1 MLHLHTST
9 DYRLL
14 AQAYQQIDADIS
26 KPLLA
31 PHPVIVPN
39 MAIGRWLVQRCA
51 TANGIAANVERV
63 LPAEFIWRLTRQLY
77 PKLSSSSDFDEG
89 VLTFSIIDAF
99 NDASFCTDHP
109 RLNSYLTDSDQL
121 NRYHLAKRVA
131 QAFQNYQLYRSDWLQ
146 AWEASELLG
155 LGEDEG
161 WQQALWARLTLES
174 DQVSRHELEVGLI
187 AALEQNP
194 EGFSLPASLCVFG
207 INQAPPAFY
216 ALIKTI
222 AKTIDVHI
230 FTWLPVGCGESSV
243 LPHWLEVAE
252 QLEQLLAGA
261 DVTRSHYAAEAEQ
274 TEAEQ
279 TEAEQAETE
288 QENHLASVQSLMLGQ
303 ASPSLKVDGS
313 MALASC
319 FSPMREVEALHD
331 YLLSRFQADPTL
343 QPGDVLVAVS
353 DIDTYTPFIR
363 AVFDETENPI
373 PYSVNESLAGKESAL
388 LKGLLGVLDISQ
400 WRFTREEVEVLL
412 HNRLIRRRFAIS
424 DADLEQVHQWLD
436 DAAVR
441 WGIDGDH
448 REELGLPNNH
458 EHTWRAGLDR
468 LLLGFALPCSQGGRL
483 PLFGEQQTLPVDE
496 VESGSSELLS
506 RFITYMELLFAWR
519 QHSKQPYSVSEWQQH
534 LKSLLVDF
542 FDVDALE
549 EGVKQ
554 QLLQVIAQLGDNA
567 QQAASQSLLD
577 VQTVRSL
584 LEDSYAHIGR
594 SGRLSGAVSFTGMG
608 TLAGLPYRA
617 VCLLG
622 MDYDKWPK
630 RGTAPGFDLLAKDS
644 RRVGDR
650 CESELQRFQTLQ
662 LLLSAKQS
670 VYISYTGQDIKSAEE
685 RPESVLVAELLNAAE
700 QAGIAIPCERHGMH
714 PYSLSNFQ
722 HGLLQSHS
730 PQWLQTAAGIG
741 RGDKAFT
748 ALSQQAIT
756 VDLPTSI
763 TLEELVGF
771 FANPQKAFLRNT
783 LGIYLR
789 DQAEEWN
796 NEEPFALENF
806 TDSRVR
812 EGILANQLAQVLE
825 EPDQEIEELDDVS
838 TESIES
844 AESTE
849 EGFAINKARGL
860 LPHGE
865 YGKLLHDHEFD
876 SVKAI
881 LDYAPIDFSRHPLEL
896 PFQHITLGLEA
907 DRGIAELP
915 KLDLFKQVIEI
926 RGVTKHASQQG
937 IQHLLVGNLYD
948 YKKVALWLEHLF
960 LCCSRPQGVKPM
972 THVIYRDNKAT
983 IKSWYLKPP
992 KNPENILATWVEAYL
1007 HGLSQP
1013 LPFFAKTSNGYAK
1026 SFEKHQ
1032 DQDKA
1037 LGAAKAL
1044 WRDGFSSSGEGSK
1057 SHNAYLYRDEE
1068 PLDDTFGAW
1077 AELLLIPLLEHAAAE
1092 PPSVASTD
1100 IGQAAMEGGSDNE

>member
-9 DYRLL
+9 DYPLL
-14 AQAYQQIDADIS
+14 AQAYQQVDSGIP

-39 MAIGRWLVQRCA
+39 MAIGRWLVQQCA
-51 TANGIAANVERV
+51 IASGIAANLERV
-63 LPAEFIWRLTRQLY
+63 LPAEFIWRLKRQLH
-77 PKLSSSSDFDEG
+77 PELSSRSDFDEG

-99 NDASFCTDHP
+99 NDTAFCTDYP
-109 RLNSYLTDSDQL
+109 RLNSYLNGSDQL

-131 QAFQNYQLYRSDWLQ
+131 QAFQNYQLYRPDWLQ
-146 AWEASELLG
+146 TWEASELLG
-155 LGEDEG
+155 LGEDEA
-161 WQQALWARLTLES
+161 WQQALWARLTDGSEQTPRS
-174 DQVSRHELEVGLI
+174 ELEAGLI
-187 AALEQNP
+187 ASLEQNP
-194 EGFSLPASLCVFG
+194 DQFSLPASLCVFG
-207 INQAPPAFY
+207 VHQVPPAFF
-216 ALIKTI
+216 ALIKAI
-222 AKTIDVHI
+222 AQSIDVHI
-230 FTWLPVGCGESSV
+230 FTWLPEGGDETPA
-243 LPHWLEVAE
+243 LPHWLQAAE
-252 QLEQLLAGA
+252 QFESLLDGIDVARTHYSVSLEQN
-261 DVTRSHYAAEAEQ
+261 S
-274 TEAEQ
+274 
-279 TEAEQAETE
+279 
-288 QENHLASVQSLMLGQ
+288 HLASVQSLVLGKATALHQ
-303 ASPSLKVDGS
+303 ADGS

-331 YLLSRFQADPTL
+331 YLLGRFQADASL

-353 DIDTYTPFIR
+353 DVDAYTPFIR
-363 AVFDETENPI
+363 AVFDEAENPI

-388 LKGLLGVLDISQ
+388 LKGLLGVLDITQ

-424 DADLEQVHQWLD
+424 EADLEQIPQWLD

-483 PLFGEQQTLPVDE
+483 PLFGEQQALPVDD

-519 QHSKQPYSVSEWQQH
+519 QRFKQSYCVSEWQEQ
-534 LKSLLVDF
+534 LRSLLVDF

-554 QLLQVIAQLGDNA
+554 QLLQVISRLGDNA
-567 QQAASQSLLD
+567 QQAGSQSLLD
-577 VQTVRSL
+577 VQTIRCI
-584 LEDSYAHIGR
+584 LEDNYAHIGR

-630 RGTAPGFDLLAKDS
+630 RGTAPGFDLLAKDT
-644 RRVGDR
+644 RRIGDR
-650 CESELQRFQTLQ
+650 CDSELQRFQTLQ
-662 LLLSAKQS
+662 LLQSAKQS

-714 PYSLSNFQ
+714 PYSLTNFQ
-722 HGLLQSHS
+722 RGLLQSHS
-730 PQWLQTAAGIG
+730 SQWLQTATRIG
-741 RGDKAFT
+741 RGEKAFT
-748 ALSQQAIT
+748 ELSPQAIT
-756 VDLPTSI
+756 WEMPTAI
-763 TLEELVGF
+763 TLEELIGF

-796 NEEPFALENF
+796 NTEPFALENF

-812 EGILANQLAQVLE
+812 ESILANCLAQG
-825 EPDQEIEELDDVS
+825 DDETVD
-838 TESIES
+838 EK
-844 AESTE
+844 AEN
-849 EGFAINKARGL
+849 EGFALNRARGL

-865 YGKLLHDHEFD
+865 YGELLHEHEFD
-876 SVKAI
+876 SVKAV
-881 LDYAPIDFSRHPLEL
+881 LDYAPEDFARDTFEL
-896 PFQHITLGLEA
+896 PFRQITLEVEA
-907 DRGIAELP
+907 DRGVVGLP
-915 KLDLFKQVIEI
+915 TLDPSVQKIEMAGI
-926 RGVTKHASQQG
+926 TKHASRQG
-937 IQHLLVGNLYD
+937 VQHLLVGDLYD

-960 LCCSRPQGVKPM
+960 LCCSRPQGVKPV
-972 THVIYRDNKAT
+972 THVIYRDNKKT
-983 IKSWYLKPP
+983 VKSWYLKPP
-992 KNPENILATWVEAYL
+992 QNPENLLATWIEAYL
-1007 HGLSQP
+1007 NGLSQP
-1013 LPFFAKTSNGYAK
+1013 LAFFAKTSNAYAK
-1026 SFEKHQ
+1026 SYAKHQ

-1037 LGAAKAL
+1037 IGAAKAL
-1044 WRDGFSSSGEGSK
+1044 WRDGFNSSGEGSK
-1057 SHNAYLYRDEE
+1057 THNAYLYRDEE
-1068 PLDDTFGAW
+1068 PLDEAFGAW
-1077 AELLLIPLLEHAAAE
+1077 AELLLIPLLEHASTE
-1092 PPSVASTD
+1092 PPRIAEVSTD
-1100 IGQAAMEGGSDNE
+1100 TEQAAMEGGSVSE